1 MVDARRMFGS
11 SKKRNPDPRCW
22 HECPACKATGRLEI
36 FRGGKQVDERCTA
49 CRGSGYLRNKH
60 FSI

>member
-1 MVDARRMFGS
+1 MFGS